1 MSFLD
6 EVDSLR
12 SKLHLSSINPF
23 MLIGLMLI
31 LVVVVG
37 FAVYSASSFFMNG
50 FSSDDNN
57 ALVIEKNNSSGNEET
72 NTDSLKPKTLFV
84 HVDGAVV
91 NPGLYELAEGSRVKD
106 AIDAAG
112 GLKEDADLDS
122 INLAEQLG
130 DGVHL
135 VVSTTQTQDT
145 NTGLAS
151 DTKAQSSG
159 KVNINSASVSELK
172 SLDGVGDA
180 TAQKIVDYRQ
190 NQGRFTKIE
199 DLKNVSGIGDKKYE
213 SLKDKICV

>member
-57 ALVIEKNNSSGNEET
+57 ALVIEKNNSSGNEE
-72 NTDSLKPKTLFV
+72 PKTLFV
-84 HVDGAVV
+84 HVGGAVV

>member
-6 EVDSLR
+6 EADSLR
-12 SKLHLSSINPF
+12 CKVHLSSINPF

-84 HVDGAVV
+84 HVGGAVV

-130 DGVHL
+130 DGVRILSFRQHKHKIR
-135 VVSTTQTQDT
+135 T
-145 NTGLAS
+145 LAWP
-151 DTKAQSSG
+151 Q
-159 KVNINSASVSELK
+159 IPRH
-172 SLDGVGDA
+172 SLRE
-180 TAQKIVDYRQ
+180 K
-190 NQGRFTKIE
+190 
-199 DLKNVSGIGDKKYE
+199 
-213 SLKDKICV
+213 

>member
-31 LVVVVG
+31 LLIVVG

-50 FSSDDNN
+50 FSSDDSN
-57 ALVIEKNNSSGNEET
+57 ALVIEKNNPSGNEET
-72 NTDSLKPKTLFV
+72 NTDSVKPKTLFV
-84 HVDGAVV
+84 HVGGAVV

-122 INLAEQLG
+122 INLAEQLD

-135 VVSTTQTQDT
+135 VVSTAQTQDT

-151 DTKAQSSG
+151 DTKVQSSG
-159 KVNINSASVSELK
+159 KVNINLASVSELK

-213 SLKDKICV
+213 ALKDKICV